1 MRDSSWSRLWG
12 ALVKPG
18 ETFAAIA
25 RRPTW
30 AVALTV
36 LVVLGGAAT
45 LAVFSRFDMME
56 VMRQQLAAQHQQVPA
71 GFDSRAGLIKGCSAA
86 VAVVGPAVIY
96 LVGAAVFLLFNLLG
110 GQLDYRTSFS
120 VMLHASMPNA
130 VRALLMIPIA
140 LSRGALTVQEVQG
153 GLLRSNLSFLAPEGA
168 ARPLVTLLASL
179 DLFSLW
185 SLVLL
190 AIGYRIAAKVS
201 RTTAV
206 ATVVLLWALLV
217 AVTVGFSALGGARG
231 AGG

>member
-12 ALVKPG
+12 ALAKPG

-56 VMRQQLAAQHQQVPA
+56 MMRQQLAAQHQQVPA

-86 VAVVGPAVIY
+86 VAVAGPAVIY
-96 LVGAAVFLLFNLLG
+96 LLGAAVFLIFNLLG

-130 VRALLMIPIA
+130 VRALIMIPIA
-140 LSRGALTVQEVQG
+140 LSRTSLTMQEVQG

-168 ARPLVTLLASL
+168 ARPLVALLASL

-185 SLVLL
+185 NLVLL

-201 RTTAV
+201 RTTSV

-217 AVTVGFSALGGARG
+217 AMTVGFAALGGARG
-231 AGG
+231 AAG